1 MHIDDMNTV
10 YSATWSSTLTSDII
24 YNCSTAYLAI
34 LITVGVALNSR
45 AMSLLMDFNKVR
57 KLVFWGKNH
66 LKLLILLKIITLV
79 LRFKWILLPLQAHKT
94 EQTLMFM
101 NLIASELAIA
111 LLLLLDFLGSF
122 TRGKIYER
130 NSTICTMSGFTHS
143 FFCKQ

>member
-1 MHIDDMNTV
+1 MHVDDMNTA

-45 AMSLLMDFNKVR
+45 ALSLLIDFNKVR
-57 KLVFWGKNH
+57 NLVFSSKNH
-66 LKLLILLKIITLV
+66 LKFLIIITLV
-79 LRFKWILLPLQAHKT
+79 LKFKWILLPLQAHKT